1 MAEPRLLTLAEA
13 ADTLNLSTQRIHQ
26 LLLTGGLDGPDRP
39 VGRLRFPPNAGRV
52 TRDSIDRL
60 LHARAAAADVH
71 PKTTR
76 GAVALAS
83 PTAGSAN
90 SAADDQVRAAAQ
102 ELKVKLDVLRDQI
115 RAERARNRKLIDVAS
130 DLLAMLKTAS
140 DDADTLDDVTDGYS
154 HALTQLLSPDAPT
167 A

>member
-1 MAEPRLLTLAEA
+1 MPLLLTLAEA
-13 ADTLNLSTQRIHQ
+13 ADALNVSTQRIHQ
-26 LLLTGGLDGPDRP
+26 LLLAGELEGPERP
-39 VGRLRFPPNAGRV
+39 RGRLRFPPNSGRV
-52 TRDSIDRL
+52 TRDSVDRL
-60 LHARAAAADVH
+60 LHSRAAAADART
-71 PKTTR
+71 KTSR
-76 GAVALAS
+76 GGVAGPS
-83 PTAGSAN
+83 DTDTPGSAGL
-90 SAADDQVRAAAQ
+90 AADDQVRAAAQ

-154 HALTQLLSPDAPT
+154 HALTQLLSPEAPT